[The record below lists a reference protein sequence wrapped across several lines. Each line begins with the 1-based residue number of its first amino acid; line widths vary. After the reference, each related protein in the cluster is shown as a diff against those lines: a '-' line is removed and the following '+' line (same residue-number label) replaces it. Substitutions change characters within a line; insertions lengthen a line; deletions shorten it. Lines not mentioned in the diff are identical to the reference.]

1 MADHDTVTAD
11 DLDDQPAD
19 DHDGQDAAERVE
31 PAPLPTKR
39 KQFKA
44 VSGWQ
49 AIARPGLPHPT
60 WWHPLNLTTWTG
72 AIGLGVSSF
81 EASNLALGIGTAVT
95 GWLGTGVAAAA
106 IGAARNENTDDYLKP
121 AAWLGGLTGLGM
133 GGWAWIASANDLFND
148 MWQPMPWTILAA
160 GGVAFGAA
168 YTALRYRIAAA
179 RNPFSRV
186 HHRNKMAKA
195 SGTWGEIMQRAGFG
209 QVSVDAHEENWA
221 GYTVWLRLD
230 PNRND
235 TSKSVANAKNKI
247 VGVACRV
254 LSDQDTAIG
263 DDDITISHTRD
274 AMVVAVR
281 VRLRDVLTSTIDPP
295 SETGP
300 VRDVDERLDLGK
312 WEDGNTI
319 DPHESG
325 PHGCAIGA
333 TGSGKTTYEYGLTAQ
348 WSRRKHILNWTAGI
362 SKFETF
368 LEPWLRP
375 VLDGECARPVFDMI
389 GGGSNGTESEFLSA
403 AKVVAA
409 GYMLM
414 KHRQG
419 SRTTPRAGGK
429 VIISA
434 EHPRIVVQLD
444 EVDALVG
451 YKVTAKDGSVARPR
465 IPLPNGE
472 AKTVFEMMCD
482 IGSKG
487 RSEGVEL
494 EVSTQR
500 LTDSFWGGVSIR
512 DFLNNV
518 HRRAAFFTMSR
529 HDAAEML
536 KGTKLDSV
544 NLKNNAMYM
553 TISADGPLMA
563 GKACFYDDEAVAA
576 YAVRADL
583 DDTIGGLNMTE
594 ATALG
599 ELYTARWNPERIG
612 SLLAYFDA
620 DRSPTFRAFL
630 ETRVTDTDAPLPAT
644 EEGEPAAR
652 PSTIDGFQQV
662 RDAVAKVKR
671 ETAERAAAEAGVG
684 RPDRTSDLLDKLWQ
698 MPPVDD
704 TQRNTPSTR
713 PLRTPIVDQVLD
725 LFADDETGHVAS
737 ADIAERLGRVPD
749 GASELQRQS
758 AASAV
763 AQEITA
769 ATGLEP
775 EQRRNAARYE
785 NRTRGFLLEELRQHR
800 MK

>member
-11 DLDDQPAD
+11 ELDDNPAD
-19 DHDGQDAAERVE
+19 DHDGTE
-31 PAPLPTKR
+31 PAAPLPTKH
-39 KQFKA
+39 KQYK
-44 VSGWQ
+44 SQSSWQ

-72 AIGLGVSSF
+72 AIGLGV
-81 EASNLALGIGTAVT
+81 AGLQPSNLALGIGTGAA
-95 GWLGTGVAAAA
+95 GWLGSGVAAAC

-121 AAWLGGLTGLGM
+121 AAGLGAVTGIGM
-133 GGWAWIASANDLFND
+133 AGWAWIASANDLFND
-148 MWQPMPWTILAA
+148 MWQPLPWALLGA

-179 RNPFSRV
+179 RNPLSRV
-186 HHRNKMAKA
+186 HHRNKMTKA

-209 QVSVDAHEENWA
+209 HVTVDAHEENWS

-230 PNRND
+230 PDRND

-254 LSDQDTAIG
+254 LSDQNTAIG

-281 VRLRDVLTSTIDPP
+281 VRLRDVLTSTIAPP
-295 SETGP
+295 AEAGP
-300 VRDVDERLDLGK
+300 VRDVDELLEAGK
-312 WEDGNTI
+312 WEDG
-319 DPHESG
+319 DPIELHESG

-333 TGSGKTTYEYGLTAQ
+333 TNSGKSTYEYGLTAQ
-348 WSRRKHILNWTAGI
+348 WSRRKHVLNWTAGL

-368 LEPWLRP
+368 IEPWLRP
-375 VLDGECARPVFDMI
+375 VLDGECTRPVFDMI
-389 GGGSNGTESEFLSA
+389 GGGSNGTLAEFQSA
-403 AKVVAA
+403 AKVVGA
-409 GYMLM
+409 GYLLM
-414 KHRQG
+414 RHRQSCG
-419 SRTTPRAGGK
+419 TTPRVGGK
-429 VIISA
+429 VVISA
-434 EHPRIVVQLD
+434 EHPRVQIQLD

-451 YKVTAKDGSVARPR
+451 YKIAGKDGTVARPR
-465 IPLPNGE
+465 IKLPNGE
-472 AKTVFEMMCD
+472 SKTVFEMMCD

-500 LTDSFWGGVSIR
+500 LTDSFWGGVAIR

-518 HRRAAFFTMSR
+518 HRRASFFTMSR

-544 NLKNNAMYM
+544 NLKNNSMYM

-563 GKACFYDDEAVAA
+563 GKACYYDDEAIAG

-599 ELYTARWNPERIG
+599 EFYTGRWNPSRVG
-612 SLLAYFDA
+612 TLLGYFNA
-620 DRSPTFRAFL
+620 DRSPTFQAFL
-630 ETRVTDTDAPLPAT
+630 EARVTDPTATQPDTAPARADAV
-644 EEGEPAAR
+644 
-652 PSTIDGFQQV
+652 DGFQMV

-671 ETAERAAAEAGVG
+671 ETAERAATEAGAG
-684 RPDRTSDLLDKLWQ
+684 RSDPASDLLNQLWQ

-704 TQRNTPSTR
+704 TQRNTPSAR
-713 PLRTPIVDQVLD
+713 PARTSIVDQVLA
-725 LFADDETGHVAS
+725 LFGDDETGHVAS
-737 ADIAERLGRVPD
+737 VDIAERLGRVPE
-749 GASELQRQS
+749 GASELQRQT

-775 EQRRNAARYE
+775 EQRRNAARYD

-800 MK
+800 AR